1 MIYQQSFYYW
11 EISYKN
17 SQQEEIINKTKKFT
31 LRDMESSW
39 INEEKDY
46 LINKCENTPIVKL
59 VKL

>member
-17 SQQEEIINKTKKFT
+17 SQQEEIISKTKKFT

>member
-17 SQQEEIINKTKKFT
+17 SQHEEIINKTKKFT